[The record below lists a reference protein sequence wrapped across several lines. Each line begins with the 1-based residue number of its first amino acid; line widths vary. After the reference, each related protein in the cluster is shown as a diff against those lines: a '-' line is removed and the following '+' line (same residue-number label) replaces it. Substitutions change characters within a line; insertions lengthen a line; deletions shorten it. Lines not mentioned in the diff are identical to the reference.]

1 METEYTPSLLCTTLV
16 TGGSAAPVSTGAV
29 GFSPFVEAGRGSS
42 YSIASPMSVADE
54 LPVILTFTKSPI
66 W

>member
-1 METEYTPSLLCTTLV
+1 METEYIPSLLCNTLV
-16 TGGSAAPVSTGAV
+16 ASGEALSLHRGA
-29 GFSPFVEAGRGSS
+29 GSS